1 MLADGGKKMQY
12 EQQHVMKAFQLYSR
26 LAVQGYIEQE
36 DVECYLI
43 NEDIQSLLEQFVR
56 EVDAILVHAGDV
68 MYLVPITG
76 LSPFHIKN
84 EQIRK
89 EFGAN
94 AVNADVYMMYF
105 AMLVFIG
112 EFYNSYQ
119 SGETQ
124 RDFLT
129 INEWLA
135 VVNARIITLR
145 QHSPEELQQASEDLQ
160 YNWISILEKWDAL
173 NDIKESAV
181 SQKGNTVSRLSF
193 LDKVLQFMLKEKVVS
208 EIGPGEYDL
217 TEKTK
222 TIVQRYFMEFDYNRG
237 ILQFMYQYD
246 ERKEEEHAND
256 R

>member
-1 MLADGGKKMQY
+1 MQY
-12 EQQHVMKAFQLYSR
+12 EQQHVIKAFQLYTR
-26 LAVQGYIEQE
+26 LALQGILEQE
-36 DVECYLI
+36 DVDVYLM

-56 EVDAILVHAGDV
+56 EVDSILVHAGDV
-68 MYLVPITG
+68 IYLVPVTG
-76 LSPFHIKN
+76 LSPFHVKN
-84 EQIRK
+84 EQIRR

-129 INEWLA
+129 MNEWLA
-135 VVNARIITLR
+135 VLNTRVATLR
-145 QHSPEELQQASEDLQ
+145 QHTPEELQQCGEDLQ
-160 YNWISILEKWDAL
+160 YNWLNILEKWDAL
-173 NDIKESAV
+173 NDLKESAT

-193 LDKVLQFMLKEKVVS
+193 LHKVMQFMLKEKVANETGS
-208 EIGPGEYDL
+208 GEYAL

-246 ERKEEEHAND
+246 ERKEEDNANH

>member
-1 MLADGGKKMQY
+1 MQY
-12 EQQHVMKAFQLYSR
+12 EQQHIIKAFHLYSR

-36 DVECYLI
+36 DVECYLM

-68 MYLVPITG
+68 IYLVPITG

-84 EQIRK
+84 EQIRR

-94 AVNADVYMMYF
+94 AVNADIYMMYF

-129 INEWLA
+129 MNEWLD
-135 VVNARIITLR
+135 VVNTRIGTLR
-145 QHSPEELQQASEDLQ
+145 QHTPEELQRCGEDLQ
-160 YNWISILEKWDAL
+160 YNWLSILEKWDAL
-173 NDIKESAV
+173 NDLKESAV
-181 SQKGNTVSRLSF
+181 NQKGNTVSRLSF
-193 LDKVLQFMLKEKVVS
+193 LHKAMQFMLKEKVVN

-246 ERKEEEHAND
+246 ERKDEQYADH

>member
-1 MLADGGKKMQY
+1 MQY
-12 EQQHVMKAFQLYSR
+12 EQQHVIKAFQLYSR
-26 LAVQGYIEQE
+26 LAIQGYMEQD
-36 DVECYLI
+36 DVESYLM
-43 NEDIQSLLEQFVR
+43 NEDIQSILEQFVR
-56 EVDAILVHAGDV
+56 EVDAILIHAGELI
-68 MYLVPITG
+68 YLVPITG

-84 EQIRK
+84 EQLRR

-94 AVNADVYMMYF
+94 GVNADVYMMYF

-124 RDFLT
+124 RDFLVMT
-129 INEWLA
+129 EWLA
-135 VVNARIITLR
+135 IVNTRVETLR
-145 QHSPEELQQASEDLQ
+145 QHPAEELQRYGEELQ
-160 YNWISILEKWDAL
+160 YNWLSILEKWDAL
-173 NDIKESAV
+173 NDLKESAT

-193 LDKVLQFMLKEKVVS
+193 LHKVMQFMLKEKVVS

-246 ERKEEEHAND
+246 ERKEEQHAD
-256 R
+256 HR

>member
-1 MLADGGKKMQY
+1 MQY
-12 EQQHVMKAFQLYSR
+12 EQQHIIKAFQLYSR

-36 DVECYLI
+36 DVECYLM

-56 EVDAILVHAGDV
+56 EVDAILVHAGDLI
-68 MYLVPITG
+68 YLVPITG

-84 EQIRK
+84 EQIRR

-94 AVNADVYMMYF
+94 GVNADVYMMYF

-119 SGETQ
+119 SRETQ
-124 RDFLT
+124 RDFYT
-129 INEWLA
+129 MNEWLD
-135 VVNARIITLR
+135 VVNTRVGTLR
-145 QHSPEELQQASEDLQ
+145 QHTAEELQECCEDLQ
-160 YNWISILEKWDAL
+160 YNWLSILEKWDAL
-173 NDIKESAV
+173 NDLKESAV
-181 SQKGNTVSRLSF
+181 SQKGNTISRLSF
-193 LDKVLQFMLKEKVVS
+193 LHKVMQFMIKEKVVS
-208 EIGPGEYDL
+208 EIGLGEYAL

-246 ERKEEEHAND
+246 ERKEEKHANH

>member
-1 MLADGGKKMQY
+1 MQY
-12 EQQHVMKAFQLYSR
+12 EQQHIIKAFQLYSR
-26 LAVQGYIEQE
+26 LAAQGFIEQE
-36 DVECYLI
+36 DVECYVM

-68 MYLVPITG
+68 LYLVPITG

-84 EQIRK
+84 EQIRR

-94 AVNADVYMMYF
+94 AVNADVYTMYF

-129 INEWLA
+129 MNEWLD
-135 VVNARIITLR
+135 VVNTRVGTLR
-145 QHSPEELQQASEDLQ
+145 SHTPEELQQCGEDLQ
-160 YNWISILEKWDAL
+160 YNWLSILEKWDAL
-173 NDIKESAV
+173 NDLKESAA

-193 LDKVLQFMLKEKVVS
+193 LHKVMQFMLKEKVVS

-246 ERKEEEHAND
+246 ERKDEQHANH

>member
-1 MLADGGKKMQY
+1 MQY
-12 EQQHVMKAFQLYSR
+12 EQQHIIKAFQLYSR
-26 LAVQGYIEQE
+26 LAVQGSIELE
-36 DVECYLI
+36 DVECYLM

-68 MYLVPITG
+68 IYLVPITG

-84 EQIRK
+84 EQIRR

-105 AMLVFIG
+105 VMLIFIG

-124 RDFLT
+124 RDFL
-129 INEWLA
+129 IMNEWLD
-135 VVNARIITLR
+135 VVNTRVETLG
-145 QHSPEELQQASEDLQ
+145 QHTPEELTQCGEELQ
-160 YNWISILEKWDAL
+160 YNWQSILEKWDAL
-173 NDIKESAV
+173 NDLKESAA

-193 LDKVLQFMLKEKVVS
+193 LHKVLQFMLKEKVVS
-208 EIGPGEYDL
+208 EIGPGEYAL

-246 ERKEEEHAND
+246 ERKDEQHAD
-256 R
+256 HR

>member
-1 MLADGGKKMQY
+1 MLY
-12 EQQHVMKAFQLYSR
+12 EQQHIMKAFQLYSH

-36 DVECYLI
+36 DVECYLM
-43 NEDIQSLLEQFVR
+43 NEDIQSLLEQFAR

-68 MYLVPITG
+68 IYLVPITG

-84 EQIRK
+84 EQIRR

-124 RDFLT
+124 RDFMT
-129 INEWLA
+129 MNEWLA
-135 VVNARIITLR
+135 VVNTRMGTLR
-145 QHSPEELQQASEDLQ
+145 QHTPEELQQCCEDLQ
-160 YNWISILEKWDAL
+160 YNWLSILEKWDAL
-173 NDIKESAV
+173 NDLKESAT

-193 LDKVLQFMLKEKVVS
+193 LHKVMQFMLKEQVVR

-246 ERKEEEHAND
+246 ERKDEPHAD
-256 R
+256 HR

>member
-1 MLADGGKKMQY
+1 MQY
-12 EQQHVMKAFQLYSR
+12 EQQHVIKAFQLYSR
-26 LAVQGYIEQE
+26 LALQGYLEQE
-36 DVECYLI
+36 DVECYLM
-43 NEDIQSLLEQFVR
+43 NEDVQSLLEQFVR
-56 EVDAILVHAGDV
+56 EVEAILVHAGDLI
-68 MYLVPITG
+68 YLVPITG

-84 EQIRK
+84 EQIRR
-89 EFGAN
+89 EFGASG
-94 AVNADVYMMYF
+94 VNADVYMMYF

-129 INEWLA
+129 MNEWLE
-135 VVNARIITLR
+135 VVNARVGTLR
-145 QHSPEELQQASEDLQ
+145 QHSPEELQQCAEDLQ
-160 YNWISILEKWDAL
+160 YNWLSILEKWDAL
-173 NDIKESAV
+173 NDLKESAV

-193 LDKVLQFMLKEKVVS
+193 LHKVIQFMSKEQVVT
-208 EIGPGEYDL
+208 EIGPGEYAL

-246 ERKEEEHAND
+246 ERKGEEDANH

>member
-1 MLADGGKKMQY
+1 MQY
-12 EQQHVMKAFQLYSR
+12 EQQYIIKAFQLYSR

-36 DVECYLI
+36 DVELYLM

-56 EVDAILVHAGDV
+56 EVDAILVHAGD
-68 MYLVPITG
+68 MIYLVPIAG

-84 EQIRK
+84 EQIRRD
-89 EFGAN
+89 FGAN
-94 AVNADVYMMYF
+94 AVNADVYTMYF

-129 INEWLA
+129 MNEWLD
-135 VVNARIITLR
+135 VVNTRVGTLG
-145 QHSPEELQQASEDLQ
+145 QYTAEELQRCSEDLQ

-173 NDIKESAV
+173 NDLKESATN
-181 SQKGNTVSRLSF
+181 QKGNTVSRLSF
-193 LDKVLQFMLKEKVVS
+193 LHKVMQFMLKEKVAL

-246 ERKEEEHAND
+246 ERKDEQHAD
-256 R
+256 HR